1 MFYKSY
7 SNGIYLASLQDVTY
21 IYDRKGTITTTQ
33 EPTVLRKI
41 ALRKIILL
49 LLNFRRIRDGTIE
62 IYIVLNGNYDTEAG
76 QFMEL

>member
-1 MFYKSY
+1 VFS
-7 SNGIYLASLQDVTY
+7 IASVQDVTY
-21 IYDRKGTITTTQ
+21 VYDRKCTITTTQ

-62 IYIVLNGNYDTEAG
+62 IYIVLNGNYDTEAA

>member
-1 MFYKSY
+1 MNIS
-7 SNGIYLASLQDVTY
+7 S
-21 IYDRKGTITTTQ
+21 
-33 EPTVLRKI
+33 KI
-41 ALRKIILL
+41 ALRKLILL

>member
-1 MFYKSY
+1 M
-7 SNGIYLASLQDVTY
+7 L
-21 IYDRKGTITTTQ
+21 YDRKGTINTTQ

-62 IYIVLNGNYDTEAG
+62 IYIVLNGNYDTEAA